1 MNEFVIGVLSGLFTG
16 FLVWVTREFLYP
28 QLFGFANKVPK
39 ISGTWVLC
47 DSSNK
52 NANPI
57 SRITIS
63 QLGTRIRATSERIRS
78 GRRFKYRGTFDSGI
92 LTLVFEEVGG
102 EGYIVGATVVKL
114 SSNRQ
119 VLEGQSTYY
128 KHDTGT
134 IVNIPRYYKRENS
147 S

>member
-16 FLVWVTREFLYP
+16 FIVWVTREFLYP
-28 QLFGFANKVPK
+28 QVIGFANKVPK
-39 ISGTWVLC
+39 ISGTWVLYN
-47 DSSNK
+47 SSEK

-63 QLGTRIRATSERIRS
+63 QFGTRIRATSARIRS
-78 GRRFKYRGTFDSGI
+78 GRCFKYRGTFDSGI

-102 EGYIVGATVVKL
+102 EWYIVGTTVVKL

-119 VLEGQSTYY
+119 VLEGQSIYY
-128 KHDTGT
+128 KHNTET

>member
-16 FLVWVTREFLYP
+16 FIIWITQEFLYP
-28 QLFGFANKVPK
+28 QLVGFANKVPK
-39 ISGTWVLC
+39 ISGTWVLY

-52 NANPI
+52 DAKKL
-57 SRITIS
+57 SRITI
-63 QLGTRIRATSERIRS
+63 QQFGTRIRATSERINS
-78 GRRFKYRGTFDSGI
+78 GRKFKYKGTFDSGI

-102 EGYIVGATVVKL
+102 EGYIVGTTVVKL

-119 VLEGQSTYY
+119 ILEGQSTYY

-134 IVNIPRYYKRENS
+134 IVNIPRYYIRENS